1 VCNEL
6 LESLF
11 GILMRLFLLPV
22 AIVWNN
28 YVTISII
35 PKLHVGDDRG
45 PLTLA
50 LSDLERHPSVTGSG
64 N

>member
-35 PKLHVGDDRG
+35 PKLHVGDDRD
-45 PLTLA
+45 PLTLV
-50 LSDLERHPSVTGSG
+50 LSDLERDPFG
-64 N
+64 NR